1 LPVDLVTQRVR
12 PESEPD
18 RGDRRRGCCERS
30 GGEDPA
36 TSKRSGP
43 CGPFLSRRPEDA
55 VPELRSRFRAL
66 GGVRELD
73 RSLPEGRY
81 RVAAALA
88 RVEMP
93 FVGPA
98 VLRVERVERVRRRQV
113 VKFVQRNCLRA

>member
-18 RGDRRRGCCERS
+18 RGDRRGGCCERS

-36 TSKRSGP
+36 TAKRGP
-43 CGPFLSRRPEDA
+43 CRAFLSRGPKDA
-55 VPELRSRFRAL
+55 LAELRPRASTC

-73 RSLPEGRY
+73 RSLPEGRHL
-81 RVAAALA
+81 VAATLA

-98 VLRVERVERVRRRQV
+98 VLRVECVERVRRRQV